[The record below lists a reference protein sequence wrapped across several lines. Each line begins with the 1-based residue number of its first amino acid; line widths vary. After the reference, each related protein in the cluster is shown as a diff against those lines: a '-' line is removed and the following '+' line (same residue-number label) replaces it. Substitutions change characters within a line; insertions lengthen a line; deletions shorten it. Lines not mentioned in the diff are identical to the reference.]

1 MPNGRYLLVDVFT
14 DRPFGGNQLAVF
26 PDGDGF
32 SPGQMQSLAR
42 ELNLAETTFVTPAAE
57 RGHFRVRIFTPAAEL
72 AFAGHPTIGT
82 AVALHHLGR
91 VPPDAADIV
100 LQEGVGPV
108 RVEVTAASATLFME
122 GAPEIRPCTG
132 SADIAAA
139 VGLAEADLAG
149 TPWQASYGTPFVMIP
164 LADIATVGR
173 AALNSDK
180 WNRLQLWG
188 RGAYVYAA
196 DAPGRPHRDLH
207 ARMFAPKLGVPEDPA
222 TGSAAAALV
231 GSMDFGLGDGECRVS
246 IAQEVE
252 SVGRA
257 ASWAR

>member
-1 MPNGRYLLVDVFT
+1 
-14 DRPFGGNQLAVF
+14 
-26 PDGDGF
+26 
-32 SPGQMQSLAR
+32 
-42 ELNLAETTFVTPAAE
+42 
-57 RGHFRVRIFTPAAEL
+57 
-72 AFAGHPTIGT
+72 
-82 AVALHHLGR
+82 
-91 VPPDAADIV
+91 
-100 LQEGVGPV
+100 
-108 RVEVTAASATLFME
+108 ME

-180 WNRLQLWG
+180 WTRLQLWG

-246 IAQEVE
+246 IAQGVE
-252 SVGRA
+252 MGRPSRIMGSVTRAGGMVTGIAIGGEAVVVGEGRF
-257 ASWAR
+257 SILP